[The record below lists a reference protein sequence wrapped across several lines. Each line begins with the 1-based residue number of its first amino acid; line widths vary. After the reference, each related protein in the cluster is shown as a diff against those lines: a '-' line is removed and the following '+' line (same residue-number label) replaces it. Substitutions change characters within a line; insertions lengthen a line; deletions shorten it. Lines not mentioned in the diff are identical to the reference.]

1 MCSPRP
7 SRSAR
12 ADHRALSVRASVL
25 AAIVRFA
32 VCANNCVSGHW
43 YDQTHRIDLTS
54 TLMLKPP
61 ITVSMA
67 FVQGMLC
74 GVAARGV
81 SRNDLLVE
89 AGIDPDLLEQ
99 LGARVTGE
107 QYIDLFR
114 LVAKSLN
121 DDGLGFFSR
130 PLKRGSLLL
139 MVRSA
144 LGAPNLEVGMRRISR
159 TFYLL
164 QDDVEMV
171 QVQEDGLAGWS
182 LVFADPLRKFP
193 VFMHEA
199 LLRIFWRV
207 LGWLV
212 VSRLPVDHFDLA
224 FPCPFYADHYGK
236 VLPAPLRFDQPH
248 SAFWFDAKYLKEP
261 IRRDE
266 AQLRTFMLNVQCN
279 VVLPRR
285 IEDEIGGKVRS
296 YLQQQIPLWPDLVAT
311 AQALH
316 MSVSTLQ
323 RHLGTEGTSFQALKN
338 ELRRDMAVSRLNTSN
353 VSLAVLASELGFTDC
368 ATFQRAFKS
377 WTGSAPGAYRG
388 RRG

>member
-1 MCSPRP
+1 
-7 SRSAR
+7 
-12 ADHRALSVRASVL
+12 
-25 AAIVRFA
+25 
-32 VCANNCVSGHW
+32 
-43 YDQTHRIDLTS
+43 
-54 TLMLKPP
+54 MLKPP

-99 LGARVTGE
+99 IGARVTGE

-182 LVFADPLRKFP
+182 MVFADPLRKFP
-193 VFMHEA
+193 EFMHEA

-236 VLPAPLRFDQPH
+236 VLPGPLRFDQPR

-266 AQLRTFMLNVQCN
+266 AQLRSFMLNVQCN

-296 YLQQQIPLWPDLVAT
+296 YLQQHIPLWPDLAAT
-311 AQALH
+311 AQALY